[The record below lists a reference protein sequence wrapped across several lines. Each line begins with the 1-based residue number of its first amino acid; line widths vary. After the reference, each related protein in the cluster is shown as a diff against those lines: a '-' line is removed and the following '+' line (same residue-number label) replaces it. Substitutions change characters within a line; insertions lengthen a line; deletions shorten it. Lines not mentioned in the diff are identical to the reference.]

1 MSRKRAEAEGVPA
14 HELMVWTR
22 RFAAMIDVGVS
33 LVRSLAVLAEEESTP
48 RMQDLTRL
56 VMARIEAGATL
67 SEALYALPTQQE
79 IESGRFAEEF
89 QRGGFE
95 EATLA
100 QFERLQGVFDEDY
113 LATVRVG
120 EVGGIL
126 DVALERQVTR
136 YERGL
141 LPLPRVKGGA
151 LPRAELAEWFWR
163 FGAML
168 KAGVPLLYA
177 LETLKRVS
185 RPPLDRIS
193 WEMRD
198 EIAAGGSFAPEQEGE
213 QPTMWRYPGIFT
225 PTVRALAATDPE
237 ALLRLASLLEDE
249 AQWEAEGLLP
259 PLDTSALSGRPSSAK
274 ELKEEHPIV
283 REVNDLFKAAIEK
296 GAQWVTLEP
305 AEGGTGEATLTKGG
319 DTLATIALSRYEQV
333 VRRIKVIADIDPFAQ
348 DDRRSQ
354 IHLSYEDR
362 RYLLSVHSRPAAGG
376 GRLALGFGERDG
388 TVEL

>member
-1 MSRKRAEAEGVPA
+1 MPRKRAGTEGVPS

-22 RFAAMIDVGVS
+22 RFAAMIDMGVS
-33 LVRSLAVLAEEESTP
+33 LMRSLAVLAEEESTP
-48 RMQDLTRL
+48 GMRDLTRL
-56 VMARIEAGATL
+56 VMKRVEAGAML
-67 SEALYALPTQQE
+67 SEALYTGPTPQE
-79 IESGRFAEEF
+79 IASGRFAEELK
-89 QRGGFE
+89 GGSFE

-100 QFERLQGVFDEDY
+100 QFGRLQGTFDEDY
-113 LATVRVG
+113 IATVRVG

-126 DVALERQVTR
+126 DVALDRQVER
-136 YERGL
+136 FERGL

-198 EIAAGGSFAPEQEGE
+198 EMAAGGSFAPEQEGE

-225 PTVRALAATDPE
+225 PAVRTLVAMDAK

-249 AQWEAEGLLP
+249 AQWETKGLLP
-259 PLDTSALSGRPSSAK
+259 PLDASALSVRPSSAK
-274 ELKEEHPIV
+274 ELREEPPAV
-283 REVNDLFKAAIEK
+283 REVNDLLKTAIEK
-296 GAQWVTLEP
+296 GAQWVALEP
-305 AEGGTGEATLTKGG
+305 AREGAGEATLTKGG
-319 DTLATIALSRYEQV
+319 DTLAMVKLPRYQQM
-333 VRRIKVIADIDPFAQ
+333 VRRIRIMADIDPFTQ
-348 DDRRSQ
+348 EERHSQ
-354 IHLSYEDR
+354 IHLGYQGNE
-362 RYLLSVHSRPAAGG
+362 YLIVVHSRPAAGG
-376 GRLALGFGERDG
+376 GRLALHFGEDEKAVR
-388 TVEL
+388 L